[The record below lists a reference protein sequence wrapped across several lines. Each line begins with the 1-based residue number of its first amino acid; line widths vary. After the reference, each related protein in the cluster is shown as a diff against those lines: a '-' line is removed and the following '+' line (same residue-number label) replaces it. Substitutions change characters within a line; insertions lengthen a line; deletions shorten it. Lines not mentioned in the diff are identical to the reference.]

1 MNTITVNG
9 RIYAERKSPVR
20 TETALAGLLLQH
32 KAISRG
38 MLVGSPKTRSMSLK
52 KACDDVVLEFGLVEQ
67 KKSTLS
73 KMKRNVVIAQF
84 FNKYELIAPT
94 DEEE

>member
-1 MNTITVNG
+1 MQTITVNG

-20 TETALAGLLLQH
+20 TETALASLLMHH

-38 MLVGSPKTRSMSLK
+38 MLWRSGKSRSMVLK
-52 KACDDVVLEFGLVEQ
+52 MPCDDLISEFGLVEM

-84 FNKYELIAPT
+84 FNKYELIAPS